1 MIKLVTL
8 DLWDTL
14 ITDKKDNERER
25 DLKRTDFIVKTLNLS
40 DGYRGKI
47 ADHFNE
53 LDKSLKYPSNEN
65 DWTITPEAQLQHLFT
80 TINAYPSDKQFL
92 SILKFYTECDLDNP
106 PMLVE
111 NDINICLEKLKE
123 NYKLVLISNTGRT
136 PGRVLRKLLKELKI
150 LNYFDMLIFSDEVK
164 MRKPEPKIFLT
175 ACEAFHIL
183 PEETTHVGDSI
194 LMDFNGALSAKV
206 NPVLYLLSGN
216 PPVTPF
222 IRSLFELKDSVGKY
236 YDKN

>member
-25 DLKRTDFIVKTLNLS
+25 DLKRTDFILKTLNLP
-40 DGYRGKI
+40 DEYRGKI
-47 ADHFNE
+47 ADYFNE
-53 LDKSLKYPSNEN
+53 LDKSLKHLSNEN
-65 DWTITPEAQLQHLFT
+65 DWAITPEAQLQHLFT
-80 TINAYPSDKQFL
+80 TINAHPSNKQFL

-106 PMLVE
+106 PVLIE
-111 NDINICLEKLKE
+111 NDINICLEKLKD
-123 NYKLVLISNTGRT
+123 NYNLVLISNTGRT
-136 PGRVLRKLLKELKI
+136 PGRVLKKLLKEFKI
-150 LNYFDMLIFSDEVK
+150 LNYFDMLIFSDEVE
-164 MRKPEPKIFLT
+164 MRKPEPKIFFT
-175 ACEAFHIL
+175 ACEAFHVL
-183 PEETTHVGDSI
+183 SKEAVHVGDSI

-206 NPVLYLLSGN
+206 NPVLYLPNGN

-222 IRSLFELKDSVGKY
+222 IRSLFELKDSMGKY

>member
-14 ITDKKDNERER
+14 IIDKKDNERKR
-25 DLKRTDFIVKTLNLS
+25 DLKRTDFIVKTLNLF
-40 DGYRGKI
+40 DEYRGKI
-47 ADHFNE
+47 TDHFDE

-92 SILKFYTECDLDNP
+92 SILRFYTECDLDNP
-106 PMLVE
+106 PVLIE

-136 PGRVLRKLLKELKI
+136 PGRVLKRLLRELKI

-164 MRKPEPKIFLT
+164 MRKPAPKIFFT
-175 ACEAFHIL
+175 ACEAFHVL
-183 PEETTHVGDSI
+183 PEETMHVGDSMLI
-194 LMDFNGALSAKV
+194 DFNGALSAKV
-206 NPVLYLLSGN
+206 NPVLYLPNGN
-216 PPVTPF
+216 PPATPF
-222 IRSLFELKDSVGKY
+222 IRSLFELKDSMGKY